1 MRVVNSLFDPVGLLS
16 PVTALLKI
24 NMKLTKGYKWDQPL
38 PPEIAAIWVK
48 ILSSLKRLDVKF
60 PRAVIGGN
68 CTSVTLVGFADAS
81 INAYAAVVYVRYE
94 REKGIF

>member
-1 MRVVNSLFDPVGLLS
+1 MGPDLELEDICNLKAEDLTKRKLLRVTNSLFDPVGLLS

-48 ILSSLKRLDVKF
+48 ILSSLKKLDVKF
-60 PRAVIGGN
+60 PRAVVGG
-68 CTSVTLVGFADAS
+68 TVPQ
-81 INAYAAVVYVRYE
+81 
-94 REKGIF
+94 